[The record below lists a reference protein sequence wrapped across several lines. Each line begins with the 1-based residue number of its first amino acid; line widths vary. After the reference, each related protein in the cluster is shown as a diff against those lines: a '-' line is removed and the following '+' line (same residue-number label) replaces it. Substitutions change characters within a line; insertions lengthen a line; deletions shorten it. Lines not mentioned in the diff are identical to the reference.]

1 MVQLLKEIRSCRVC
15 EKYLPLGSN
24 PLVAASPKSKIV
36 IIGSAPG
43 RIAYTTGIRW
53 NDKSGDNLRNWLGVD
68 KSIFYNP
75 DLVASVPMGF
85 CFPGFDKNGD
95 LPPRPECAP
104 LWHLKLFAHMQE
116 VQLILLIGRYAHN
129 YYLGNEAASS
139 LTESVKNYKKYL
151 PKYFLLP
158 HPSPRNNGWY
168 QKNKWFDL
176 EVLPDLKRRMKNI
189 LNETS
194 GLI

>member
-1 MVQLLKEIRSCRVC
+1 MDQLLKEIRSCRVC
-15 EKYLPLGSN
+15 EKYLPLGPN

-43 RIAYTTGIRW
+43 RIAHTTGIRW
-53 NDKSGDNLRNWLGVD
+53 NDKSGDNLRSWLGID

-85 CFPGFDKNGD
+85 CYPGSGENGD
-95 LPPRPECAP
+95 FPPRPECAP
-104 LWHLKLFAHMQE
+104 LWHLKLFDDMPE
-116 VQLILLIGRYAHN
+116 VQLILLIGRYAHK
-129 YYLGNEAASS
+129 YYLGKKEASS
-139 LTESVKNYKKYL
+139 LTESVKAYKKYL

-168 QKNKWFDL
+168 QKNKWFVL
-176 EVLPDLKRRMKNI
+176 EVLPDLKTRVKNI
-189 LNETS
+189 LS
-194 GLI
+194 